1 MMRKSTHHAADGFFL
16 SAKQWPAEMEKLR
29 KILLECKLTETIKWS
44 KPCYTHE
51 GKNIVLIQPFKD
63 YCALLFFKGYLM
75 KDPAGILIK
84 TGEHTVVGRQ
94 LRFTSVKQ
102 VTDIAATLKE
112 YIKEAIEVERSGI
125 TVEAE
130 KPAPLELAAEFQ
142 EKLDKTPALKKAFNA
157 LTPGRQ
163 RAYNIYI
170 SQAKQ
175 SATRASR
182 VEKCIPQILAG
193 KGLND

>member
-1 MMRKSTHHAADGFFL
+1 MNPKVDGFFL
-16 SAKQWPAEMEKLR
+16 SAQRWPAEMEKLR
-29 KILLECKLTETIKWS
+29 KILLDCKLTEELKWG
-44 KPCYTHE
+44 KPCYAYE
-51 GKNIVLIQPFKD
+51 GKNIVIIQPFKD
-63 YCALLFFKGYLM
+63 FCALLFFKGYLM
-75 KDPAGILIK
+75 KDPANILVK
-84 TGEHTVVGRQ
+84 TGENTVVGRQ

-102 VTDIAATLKE
+102 VTGIAATLKD
-112 YIKEAIEVERSGI
+112 YIKEAIEVEKSGV

-142 EKLDKTPALKKAFNA
+142 EKLDKTPALKKAFHA

-163 RAYNIYI
+163 RAYNIFI

-175 SATRASR
+175 SATRTSR
-182 VEKCIPQILAG
+182 VEKCMPQILAG